1 MADDIYL
8 PVQRYYDSLTFK
20 INQISQH
27 TLLQTQIALDL
38 IIPMDM
44 RMHEVALD
52 DTCGQSGSEI
62 HENESKTEYKFLL
75 FITYQRTAGG

>member
-1 MADDIYL
+1 LADDIYL

-75 FITYQRTAGG
+75 FITYQHTAGG